1 MFNQRNWVHSFMLLI
16 LERYVNVFKIILF
29 LTGCL
34 YDRNWGLV
42 QISDFLNEFI
52 HIHQLAANTLENF
65 MYFSL
70 MMFKIEI
77 SCTFVLW
84 ISQTLLSNNYN
95 IDIWQVE
102 MKVSSK
108 GAENVDFYQWNFL
121 LKSSFYFFENS
132 SIPRS
137 LSLIIF
143 LYIVSKLKYFFS

>member
-1 MFNQRNWVHSFMLLI
+1 MLLI

-52 HIHQLAANTLENF
+52 HIHQLAANTLKNF

-77 SCTFVLW
+77 SSTFVLW

-108 GAENVDFYQWNFL
+108 GAKNVDFYQWNFL

>member
-1 MFNQRNWVHSFMLLI
+1 MLLI

-77 SCTFVLW
+77 SSTFVLW

-95 IDIWQVE
+95 IYIWQVE

>member
-1 MFNQRNWVHSFMLLI
+1 MLLI

>member
-1 MFNQRNWVHSFMLLI
+1 MLFI

-34 YDRNWGLV
+34 YDRNWCLV
-42 QISDFLNEFI
+42 QISDFFNEFI
-52 HIHQLAANTLENF
+52 HIHQLTANTLENF

-70 MMFKIEI
+70 MVFKVEI
-77 SCTFVLW
+77 SSTFVLW
-84 ISQTLLSNNYN
+84 ISQTLFTNNYN
-95 IDIWQVE
+95 IDIWQVK

-108 GAENVDFYQWNFL
+108 RTKNIDFYERNFL
-121 LKSSFYFFENS
+121 LKSSFYFFKNS

-143 LYIVSKLKYFFS
+143 LYIVSELKYFFS